1 MRDVA
6 DDLGWGDAF
15 EDSDASDA
23 GAESDASASDDDGR
37 RTTAT
42 TTTTSDAAAS
52 RIASASATT
61 ATTTREGARVG
72 TIGPEL
78 AALRAAQGETREH
91 YTMSHYDRLYG
102 CERRWRRDAR
112 GSKTWCKDVHLSLIH
127 I

>member
-37 RTTAT
+37 TATAT
-42 TTTTSDAAAS
+42 TTTTRDAAAS
-52 RIASASATT
+52 RIASAQATT

-78 AALRAAQGETREH
+78 AALRAAGRDEGTLHDVALRSVVRVRATVATR
-91 YTMSHYDRLYG
+91 R
-102 CERRWRRDAR
+102 AR
-112 GSKTWCKDVHLSLIH
+112 E
-127 I
+127 

>member
-37 RTTAT
+37 TATAT
-42 TTTTSDAAAS
+42 TTTTTRDAAAS
-52 RIASASATT
+52 RIASAQATT

-78 AALRAAQGETREH
+78 AALRAAGRDEGTLHDVALRSVVRVRATVATR
-91 YTMSHYDRLYG
+91 R
-102 CERRWRRDAR
+102 AR
-112 GSKTWCKDVHLSLIH
+112 E
-127 I
+127 